1 MVKDGL
7 FERFP
12 AQRIFALH
20 NRPELPPGQFGL
32 CDGPC
37 MAATDKISIHIKGRG
52 GHAARPHLLV
62 DPMVAAGNIILA
74 AQSVVARNVNP
85 LDCAVLGLS
94 AVHGGSL
101 PAFSV
106 VPSEVTITGT
116 GRSYKREVQDVLE
129 SRLRT
134 LATHIAQAHGCEAT
148 VKYERNYPST
158 VNTHAEYVFAA
169 EVAEEVFGRDNVN
182 RHHPPSMG
190 GEDFS
195 FMLLERPGCYAWI
208 GNGMKE
214 GCYLHNGNYDF
225 NDAIIPSGV
234 TWFTRIVEKGM
245 PLVAEVAP

>member
-1 MVKDGL
+1 
-7 FERFP
+7 
-12 AQRIFALH
+12 
-20 NRPELPPGQFGL
+20 
-32 CDGPC
+32 
-37 MAATDKISIHIKGRG
+37 
-52 GHAARPHLLV
+52 
-62 DPMVAAGNIILA
+62 MVAAANIILA

-148 VKYERNYPST
+148 VEYERNYPST

-169 EVAEEVFGRDNVN
+169 EVAEEVFGKDNVN

-234 TWFTRIVEKGM
+234 TWFTRIIEKGM
-245 PLVAEVAP
+245 PLATEVAP